1 MTKHGFQRLTVLVV
15 VLMLLALPLAFAS
28 GGKEGAAV
36 SGKTIKDLK
45 GATITVLTVEMPMLK
60 AYWKMIPDFEAKYG
74 IKVIVDESP
83 FDQNREKTLLDMSK
97 HTGRF
102 DIFNVDCMWLA
113 EYSAAGYLE
122 PLMKY
127 IKNPG
132 LTEADF
138 DVADFVPRI
147 FSGNGVWE
155 DIVYSIPMGSGTMG
169 QSWRADIAADYGLSF
184 PTKWQEW
191 TTDKMMSYVKKL
203 HHPEKGYAAYVT
215 QPRRW
220 EWGWTFIQLI
230 MAFTSPGRIGDEYLD
245 KDWKVTIN
253 SKDNLAAL
261 NWYLGLRPYLPEGSA
276 NFGYDEVATTYQQG
290 RAAGTV
296 NYSEWIIN
304 HYEDPS
310 VSKAAGK
317 SVHIHT
323 PVGPGGRIDPFFGS
337 WGIGVS
343 ADSRNKEAAWVFIQW
358 ITSKSV
364 QTKAIAAGGD
374 PVRHT
379 TYKSDATK
387 KYMPWYVALYDF
399 YLKYTNPDERV
410 RIPEWAEISEIMGLY
425 GNKAWLDEITP
436 ETALASMEQEM
447 TKVMEKGGYYG
458 DTVKKP
464 AQSWRDLTYYDR
476 SPDQWK

>member
-1 MTKHGFQRLTVLVV
+1 MRKHGLTRVATLVGA
-15 VLMLLALPLAFAS
+15 LLLAALPLAFAS
-28 GGKEGAAV
+28 GGKEGAGGA
-36 SGKTIKDLK
+36 GKSFQDLK
-45 GATITVLTVEMPMLK
+45 GSKITVLTVEMPMLK
-60 AYWKMIPDFEAKYG
+60 AYWKMIPEFEKKYG
-74 IKVIVDESP
+74 IKVEVDESP

-97 HTGRF
+97 HTGRY

-113 EYSAAGYLE
+113 EYAAAGYLE

-127 IKNPG
+127 IKNPA

-155 DIVYSIPMGSGTMG
+155 DVVYTIPMGSGTMG
-169 QSWRADIAADYGLSF
+169 QSWRTDIAAEYGLSF
-184 PTKWQEW
+184 PTKWEEW
-191 TTDKMMSYVKKL
+191 TTDKMLDYAKKL
-203 HHPEKGYAAYVT
+203 NHPEKGYNGYVT

-220 EWGWTFIQLI
+220 DWGWTFIQL
-230 MAFTSPGRIGDEYLD
+230 MMTFTSPARIGDEYLG

-253 SKDNLAAL
+253 NPDNLAAMK
-261 NWYLGLRPYLPEGSA
+261 WYLSLRPYLPAGHA

-290 RAAGTV
+290 RAAGAV

-317 SVHIHT
+317 SVHLHT

-337 WGIGVS
+337 WGISVS

-358 ITSKSV
+358 ITSKTT
-364 QTKAIAAGGD
+364 QTNAIASGGD
-374 PVRHT
+374 PVRHS

-387 KYMPWYVALYDF
+387 KYMPWYVPLYDF
-399 YLKYTNPDERV
+399 YMKYTNPDERV

-425 GNKAWLDEITP
+425 GNKTWLDEITP
-436 ETALASMEQEM
+436 EEALKTMEQEM
-447 TKVMEKGGYYG
+447 TKTMEKGGYYN
-458 DTVKKP
+458 VSFKKP
-464 AQSWRDLTYYDR
+464 AQNWRDLTYYDR
-476 SPDQWK
+476 SPDKWK